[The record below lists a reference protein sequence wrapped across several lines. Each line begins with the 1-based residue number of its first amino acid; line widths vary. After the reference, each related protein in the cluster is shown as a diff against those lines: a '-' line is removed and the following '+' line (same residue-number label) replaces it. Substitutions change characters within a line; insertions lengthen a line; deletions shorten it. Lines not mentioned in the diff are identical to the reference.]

1 MATEQTFLELVIQSG
16 IVISS
21 GLTLLC
27 CYRVIK
33 GPTIP
38 DRMVALDTISTNI
51 VAIGALTALLT
62 SQGYFILISLVLAII
77 GFISTTT
84 VSMYIDKGDIIV

>member
-16 IVISS
+16 ILISS

>member
-1 MATEQTFLELVIQSG
+1 MATEQTFLELVIRSG
-16 IVISS
+16 ILISS